1 MNSANKSLLLKIFFL
16 VALFATVNCSKD
28 AKSLVSVIIFKILIF
43 LKILNLIIT
52 FFCLKSL
59 IKKGIVLKCQGNPV
73 SCYGKRS
80 AALAE
85 EPILEQLQD
94 SQSDSSSDLFS
105 EERLESNFEKILETL
120 ISNCKSGNT
129 KSCNTMLKIM
139 LLNSN

>member
-16 VALFATVNCSKD
+16 VALFATVNCGKD

-43 LKILNLIIT
+43 IKILKLFIISP
-52 FFCLKSL
+52 LKSL

-85 EPILEQLQD
+85 EPILEQSQD
-94 SQSDSSSDLFS
+94 SQSDSSLDLFS
-105 EERLESNFEKILETL
+105 EERLESDFEKILETL
-120 ISNCKSGNT
+120 IWNYIPMK
-129 KSCNTMLKIM
+129 LKEIIKIISM
-139 LLNSN
+139 IIF

>member
-16 VALFATVNCSKD
+16 VALFATVNCGKD

-43 LKILNLIIT
+43 IKILKLFIISP
-52 FFCLKSL
+52 LKSL

-85 EPILEQLQD
+85 EPILEQSQD
-94 SQSDSSSDLFS
+94 SQSDSSLDLFS
-105 EERLESNFEKILETL
+105 EERLESDFEKILETL